1 MTSTRNDVQEPDV
14 PNLRRVIV
22 AASLGNFVEWFD
34 FAVYGFMATTIAR
47 NFFPSDDPTTS
58 LLQTFAV
65 FAAAFALRPLGGLV
79 FGVLGDRI
87 GRRRVLSVTV
97 LLIGGSTTLI
107 GLLPTY
113 ASIGILATV
122 LLCLLRGLQGFSA
135 GGEYAGA
142 CAYVVEHSPASC
154 RARYASA
161 MPATTFFAFASAA
174 MISFLAADLLGR
186 EALDAWGWRIPF
198 LVAAPVGAVGFYIRS
213 RLSETPA
220 FRRLEESDDLRPEA
234 APLRRTLRTQGRT
247 MLVLGGVVSASGLA
261 FYTFTTYMSSYVQ
274 VVGGRSSSVALI
286 ASFVALVFASI
297 LAPWAGR
304 FSDRIGRR
312 RSTIVTVVLLG
323 AGSIPA
329 FLLAGSGT
337 IWMIIV
343 GQCLLAVG
351 VVLSLVVVAVLM
363 SELFATR
370 IRYTASALTYNVA
383 YTIFGGT
390 APFVAT
396 WLVSRTGSSLS
407 PAIYLMA
414 VSLLALVCALRLPE
428 TAGQEL
434 RDTDDVGRADHPP
447 GPGGPASGNRT
458 GSTDPAVERRPS

>member
-1 MTSTRNDVQEPDV
+1 
-14 PNLRRVIV
+14 
-22 AASLGNFVEWFD
+22 
-34 FAVYGFMATTIAR
+34 MATTIAR

-87 GRRRVLSVTV
+87 GRKRVLSVTV
-97 LLIGGSTTLI
+97 LLIGTSTTVI
-107 GLLPTY
+107 GVLPTHQ
-113 ASIGILATV
+113 SIGILATV
-122 LLCLLRGLQGFSA
+122 LLCLARGLQGFSA

-142 CAYVVEHSPASC
+142 CAYVIEHSPAPR

-161 MPATTFFAFASAA
+161 MPATTFLAFASAA
-174 MISFLAADLLGR
+174 MISFLVADLLGK

-220 FRRLEESDDLRPEA
+220 FRRLEESEELQPES
-234 APLRRTLRTQGRT
+234 APLRHTLSTQGRT
-247 MLVLGGVVSASGLA
+247 MLVLGGIVSASGLA

-274 VVGGRSSSVALI
+274 VVGGRSSSTALI
-286 ASFVALVFASI
+286 ASFVALVFACVLS
-297 LAPWAGR
+297 PWAGR
-304 FSDRIGRR
+304 FSDRVGRR
-312 RSTIVTVVLLG
+312 RSTLLMVVLLG
-323 AGSIPA
+323 AGSVPA

-337 IWMIIV
+337 LWMIIV

-383 YTIFGGT
+383 YTLFGGT
-390 APFVAT
+390 APLVAT
-396 WLVSRTGSSLS
+396 WLVDRTGSSLA
-407 PAIYLMA
+407 PALYLTA
-414 VSLLALVCALRLPE
+414 VSLLALGCVLGLPE
-428 TAGQEL
+428 TAGTPL
-434 RDTDDVGRADHPP
+434 RDSDPDSWERRASEPEP
-447 GPGGPASGNRT
+447 T
-458 GSTDPAVERRPS
+458 VERRSS